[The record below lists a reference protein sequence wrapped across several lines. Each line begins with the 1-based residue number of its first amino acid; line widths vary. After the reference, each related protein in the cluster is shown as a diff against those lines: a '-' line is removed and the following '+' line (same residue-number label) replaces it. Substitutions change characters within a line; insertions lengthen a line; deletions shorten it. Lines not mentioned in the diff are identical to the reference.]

1 MQHTV
6 NTTRGSISKIQ
17 QHVILILLLCV
28 ITFMAISCATVPK
41 ETQPSTIFDNFE
53 KKPDLIAKSD
63 SAFLRDFAASLD
75 DATLEALT
83 ALSTQQD
90 QPSMQQRKQHR
101 SLSIVQNSMR
111 LWQRRRKLALVFRSM
126 IQARLD

>member
-41 ETQPSTIFDNFE
+41 EAQPSTIFDNFE
-53 KKPDLIAKSD
+53 KKPDLIAKS
-63 SAFLRDFAASLD
+63 
-75 DATLEALT
+75 
-83 ALSTQQD
+83 
-90 QPSMQQRKQHR
+90 
-101 SLSIVQNSMR
+101 
-111 LWQRRRKLALVFRSM
+111 
-126 IQARLD
+126 